1 MTLSELITASRVNGW
16 NVVDEI
22 LYQTYLD
29 TLAGSGGI
37 SEQILSALQT
47 YDGSVNYFF
56 SNIFDL
62 SDAITPIYAIPLEVL
77 FLGGTFYNPNNVP
90 VFVKFYD
97 SAIPTLSTP
106 NYILM
111 IPALGQVVLDSTTT
125 YFSTVSLYAACH
137 TTYNGTIAPV
147 TSLKVSNIKY
157 KVIPTV

>member
-47 YDGSVNYFF
+47 FGNGYSQTGELSLTDTIVSVSEGSIVG
-56 SNIFDL
+56 
-62 SDAITPIYAIPLEVL
+62 

-90 VFVKFYD
+90 VFLKFYAD
-97 SAIPTLSTP
+97 ILGASTV
-106 NYILM
+106 YTLM
-111 IPALGQVVLDSTTT
+111 IPALGQVVLDSSTI
-125 YFSTVSLYAACH
+125 YFTSNDLFLACSTSYNSL
-137 TTYNGTIAPV
+137 IAP
-147 TSLKVSNIKY
+147 TLNLLVSNIKY
-157 KVIPTV
+157 IVNP